1 MVKAIAEGNSPGILL
16 EAMRELENRQTEIAA
31 ELKAVQV
38 PEIPQAEV
46 ESYLAEW
53 RRMLR
58 GSMMQGRQVIQ
69 KIVRGRILMI
79 PLKDGA
85 GYEFRAD
92 TRFDKL
98 LFSGMAIPVPGF
110 LENSEDSRGWEHL
123 TAEDTGDAEKE
134 ELLTSRSEVV
144 SPTGFEPVLPP

>member
-1 MVKAIAEGNSPGILL
+1 MFYHLNPWSKKWGPLQILL

-46 ESYLAEW
+46 ESYLADW

-85 GYEFRAD
+85 GLRIQGGHTLRQAVVLRHGD
-92 TRFDKL
+92 
-98 LFSGMAIPVPGF
+98 SGAWI
-110 LENSEDSRGWEHL
+110 SRE
-123 TAEDTGDAEKE
+123 
-134 ELLTSRSEVV
+134 
-144 SPTGFEPVLPP
+144 

>member
-1 MVKAIAEGNSPGILL
+1 MEGPLQILL

-46 ESYLAEW
+46 ESYLADW